1 MKEFKLNTIL
11 NNELLQNLF
20 EGICIVDSDKKIRFW
35 NNEAEFITGYSFDEV
50 KDKNHFDVLKHYE
63 RNNKEIET
71 IFSPIELAFQKKIFV
86 AKQAF
91 IYDKNN
97 EKISVRIH
105 AVPTFD
111 ENDDVSGAI
120 EFIIL
125 DSDYLLIMKKNR
137 ELTKLSHTKSLFLG
151 MAAHDL
157 KNPLTLIKG
166 LCFFMLDIA
175 KRDLNDELISIIN
188 KINYNCDKMS
198 KLIDYYLNISNIEL
212 GKIELNKVNINLET
226 LLNLDNYSFSFAANQ
241 KNIQLLLNIAPNLP
255 EIKLDPDKITQVIE
269 NLVNNSIKFS
279 KENTTIA
286 INVEQEEDTILISI
300 IDQGE
305 GIDQNDLIMIFEPFE
320 TATKLISE
328 GKSTGLGLAIVKKII
343 DLHKGTIEVSS
354 IKREGSVFRIKLP
367 LFSSKQMVEV

>member
-1 MKEFKLNTIL
+1 MKEFKLNAIL

-20 EGICIVDSDKKIRFW
+20 EGICIVDLEKKIRFW

-50 KDKNHFDVLKHYE
+50 KDKNHFDVLTHYE
-63 RNNKEIET
+63 KNNKEIET
-71 IFSPIELAFQKKIFV
+71 IFSPIELVFQKKIFI
-86 AKQAF
+86 AKKAF

-105 AVPTFD
+105 AIPTFD
-111 ENDDVSGAI
+111 ENGDVSGAI

-125 DSDYLLIMKKNR
+125 DSDYLLLMKKNR

-166 LCFFMLDIA
+166 LCFFMLNIPE
-175 KRDLNDELISIIN
+175 KDLNDELISIIN
-188 KINYNCDKMS
+188 KINNNCDKMT
-198 KLIDYYLNISNIEL
+198 KLIDYYLNVSNIEL
-212 GKIELNKVNINLET
+212 GKIELNKVNTNIKT
-226 LLNLDNYSFSFAANQ
+226 LLNLENYSFTPLAHQ
-241 KNIQLLLNIAPNLP
+241 KNIKLIVNITPNLP
-255 EIKLDPDKITQVIE
+255 EINLDPDKITQVIE

-279 KENTTIA
+279 KENTTIT
-286 INVEQEEDTILISI
+286 INAEKEEDKILISI
-300 IDQGE
+300 IDHGE
-305 GIDQNDLIMIFEPFE
+305 GIDQKDLIMIFEPFE
-320 TATKLISE
+320 TATKLISD

-354 IKREGSVFRIKLP
+354 IKRKGSVFRIKLP
-367 LFSSKQMVEV
+367 LTV